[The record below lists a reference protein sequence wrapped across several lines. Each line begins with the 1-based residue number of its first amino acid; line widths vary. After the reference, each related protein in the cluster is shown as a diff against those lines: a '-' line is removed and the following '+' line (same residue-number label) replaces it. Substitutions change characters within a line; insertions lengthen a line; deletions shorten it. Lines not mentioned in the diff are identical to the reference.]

1 MKISSIIGFRPLIRG
16 FFFYDM
22 TSHSWYMRTRQ
33 TGFRPL
39 IRGFFFYYYRPR
51 RLLYRLPRFPSPYS
65 GILFLWGTLTRS
77 MYDSAFPSPYSGI
90 LFLSC
95 HHDPLPDLDI
105 FDIFRR
111 SYPFLGQRGFP
122 LTQYVHFF
130 PYPSV
135 SARINFFS
143 PILYRF
149 QFLLINILSHRLL
162 LYHLCPT
169 ILLLYGHR
177 EYKYAMNLAPHL

>member
-1 MKISSIIGFRPLIRG
+1 MKEFPSPYSGILFLYRDEEDIIVSNFLCFRPLIRG
-16 FFFYDM
+16 FFFYNIA
-22 TSHSWYMRTRQ
+22 H
-33 TGFRPL
+33 
-39 IRGFFFYYYRPR
+39 R
-51 RLLYRLPRFPSPYS
+51 RVTKRYNL
-65 GILFLWGTLTRS
+65 
-77 MYDSAFPSPYSGI
+77 FPSPYSGI